1 MATLQNAVYIFSAS
15 PMKVPMA
22 FFTDDRKKFFYNL
35 YGNRKD
41 LKEACGLE
49 RKRSDGGFRL
59 PDFSLYYRA
68 IVISA
73 AWNWN
78 RNRNR
83 NQWNTIENPEIHSCP
98 NGPLIYDKGGS
109 NVQWRKDKLFY
120 KWCWKILTANGK
132 RMKLGHSLLV
142 VQWPSRVWH
151 FVKLWMAALQVSLSS
166 TVSWSLPGS
175 YPLPQWWHPTF
186 SSLSLASHSAFR
198 LSQHQ
203 GLFQWVGSSHQV
215 AKVLELQLQQQSF
228 QWLFRVDFLQDWL
241 VCSPCCPRNSQGSSP
256 APQFRKHQFF
266 GVLPPLWSISHN
278 HM

>member
-1 MATLQNAVYIFSAS
+1 MAILQNAVYRLVPVLWKYQWHFSQ
-15 PMKVPMA
+15 MTEKN
-22 FFTDDRKKFFYNL
+22 FFTTCMEIEKTLKKHAVL
-35 YGNRKD
+35 RE
-41 LKEACGLE
+41 KEAME
-49 RKRSDGGFRL
+49 DSD
-59 PDFSLYYRA
+59 SLTSVYCRA

-78 RNRNR
+78 SNRNMG
-83 NQWNTIENPEIHSCP
+83 QWNTIENPEIHSCP

>member
-1 MATLQNAVYIFSAS
+1 MELKQEQEYG
-15 PMKVPMA
+15 PMEH
-22 FFTDDRKKFFYNL
+22 DRNT
-35 YGNRKD
+35 
-41 LKEACGLE
+41 E
-49 RKRSDGGFRL
+49 R
-59 PDFSLYYRA
+59 
-68 IVISA
+68 
-73 AWNWN
+73 N
-78 RNRNR
+78 
-83 NQWNTIENPEIHSCP
+83 SCP

-241 VCSPCCPRNSQGSSP
+241 VCSPCCPRDSQESSP
-256 APQFRKHQFF
+256 APQFENINSSVLSLFYGPTLTSVHDYWKTIALTIWTLVAKWCLYFF
-266 GVLPPLWSISHN
+266 MCCLGLS
-278 HM
+278 

>member
-1 MATLQNAVYIFSAS
+1 MAILQNAVYRLVPVLWKYQWHFSQ
-15 PMKVPMA
+15 MTEKN
-22 FFTDDRKKFFYNL
+22 FFTTCMEIEKTLKKHAVL
-35 YGNRKD
+35 RE
-41 LKEACGLE
+41 KEAME
-49 RKRSDGGFRL
+49 DSD
-59 PDFSLYYRA
+59 SLTSVYCRA

-73 AWNWN
+73 AWNRNSN
-78 RNRNR
+78 RNMG
-83 NQWNTIENPEIHSCP
+83 QWNTIENPEINSCP

>member
-1 MATLQNAVYIFSAS
+1 MAILQNAVYRLVPVLWKYQWHFSQ
-15 PMKVPMA
+15 MTEKN
-22 FFTDDRKKFFYNL
+22 FFTTCMEIEKTLKKHAVL
-35 YGNRKD
+35 RE
-41 LKEACGLE
+41 KEAME
-49 RKRSDGGFRL
+49 DSD
-59 PDFSLYYRA
+59 SLTSVYYRA

-78 RNRNR
+78 SNRNMG
-83 NQWNTIENPEIHSCP
+83 QWNTIENPEINSCP

-132 RMKLGHSLLV
+132 RMKLGHSLWLFSGQV
-142 VQWPSRVWH
+142 V
-151 FVKLWMAALQVSLSS
+151 FLKLWMATRQVSLSS
-166 TVSWSLPGS
+166 TIAQSLPGS

-266 GVLPPLWSISHN
+266 GVLPPLSAISHN
-278 HM
+278 PM